1 MKMKVLLKESIAHLT
16 FTLKNMFLDTYGI
29 KTINAKNVIEGKW
42 TKKAFLFIM
51 PGGADLLYLKK
62 LNGPGNKIIKDFVTH
77 GGAYLGICAGSYYGA
92 SYVEF
97 DKGGNLRFLVIENL
111 LFLKEKQ

>member
-1 MKMKVLLKESIAHLT
+1 
-16 FTLKNMFLDTYGI
+16 MFLDTYGI

-42 TKKAFLFIM
+42 TKKAVLFIM
-51 PGGADLLYLKK
+51 PGGADLPYLKK

-97 DKGGNLRFLVIENL
+97 DKGGKLEVLGNRELAFFEGKAIGPLSSNN
-111 LFLKEKQ
+111 KCNSGADYH